1 LQLALL
7 GGLVGLAC
15 WPLNLIDSA
24 QGRLLAALPA
34 FGGGWGPTSLAL
46 MLAPLAAMPLLLLL
60 QSRLWPAGA
69 GSGLPQTLV
78 CLEEP
83 ERSAALIGA
92 GPTLERLCLW
102 AMATLA
108 LLFLLSGGAGGGDG
122 EDLMVALLQPKGGD
136 LVGAP
141 LLLARLLGPALALG
155 AGVPGGLIDPA
166 LSLGA
171 VVGRALGDGFG
182 IGPLGLSLGMAACLA
197 GATQLP
203 LLSLVF
209 SLRLAGD
216 QQLLPG
222 LLLAAVLGAYVGR
235 LLIARPLYHQLA
247 ADLRQQL
254 SGPA

>member
-1 LQLALL
+1 MRTGLAL
-7 GGLVGLAC
+7 G
-15 WPLNLIDSA
+15 
-24 QGRLLAALPA
+24 
-34 FGGGWGPTSLAL
+34 
-46 MLAPLAAMPLLLLL
+46 
-60 QSRLWPAGA
+60 
-69 GSGLPQTLV
+69 
-78 CLEEP
+78 
-83 ERSAALIGA
+83 
-92 GPTLERLCLW
+92 
-102 AMATLA
+102 ATLA

-203 LLSLVF
+203 LVSLVF

-247 ADLRQQL
+247 EDLRGQL
-254 SGPA
+254 SGQA